1 MKGLMKSQ
9 HIFEL
14 AKRFLTAGEDSK
26 DRKAFERLLAEFEKR
41 GVDPD
46 PFYLEEAKKRVLAEI
61 LAKEESRSRSRRVFI
76 SSLKFAASIT
86 LLAGLSYFFYLS
98 LRPSLDEPNWMIK
111 RTEIGMRSTI
121 SLSDGSVV
129 RLNENSRL
137 EFPEVFSA
145 KERVVRL
152 YGEAY
157 FEVVSNKEKPFKV
170 ISDNTE
176 VTVLGTTFNINT
188 FQTPEITVASGSVR
202 VADTLL
208 KDHVI
213 LSTGQ
218 QAEIGENEIAVREV
232 NPAYFIG
239 WHTRKLQFSDLPVL
253 EVFRVL
259 ERAYGVTINFGS
271 GSKKIDCLITGK
283 YEGERIETILKG
295 LTNILDFTFETD
307 VSTKTITLTIQ
318 KCKQ

>member
-1 MKGLMKSQ
+1 MKSQ

-14 AKRFLTAGEDSK
+14 AKRFLSAREDSK
-26 DRKAFERLLAEFEKR
+26 DRTTFERVMAELEKR
-41 GVDPD
+41 GEEPD
-46 PFYLEEAKKRVLAEI
+46 PAYIEQAKCRVLAEI
-61 LAKEESRSRSRRVFI
+61 YSKSESESERKNNRLFI
-76 SSLKFAASIT
+76 GLLKLAASIV
-86 LLAGLSYFFYLS
+86 LIAGLSYFVYLNLWS
-98 LRPSLDEPNWMIK
+98 SLDEPNWMTK

-121 SLSDGSVV
+121 SLSDGSIV
-129 RLNENSRL
+129 RLNENSKL
-137 EFPEVFSA
+137 EFPEVFASN
-145 KERVVRL
+145 ERVVRL

-157 FEVVSNKEKPFKV
+157 FDVVANEEKPFKV
-170 ISDNTE
+170 ISDQTE
-176 VTVLGTTFNINT
+176 VTVLGTSFNINT
-188 FQTPEITVASGSVR
+188 FQIPEITVASGSVR

-208 KDHVI
+208 KDHVV
-213 LSTGQ
+213 LSPGQ
-218 QAEIGENEIAVREV
+218 QAVIGDNEIAVHEV

-271 GSKKIDCLITGK
+271 GSKNIECLVTGK
-283 YEGERIETILKG
+283 YEGERIETIMKG

>member
-1 MKGLMKSQ
+1 MKSQ

-14 AKRFLTAGEDSK
+14 AKRFLSAKEDSLDK
-26 DRKAFERLLAEFEKR
+26 EAFEQLLAEFEKR
-41 GVDPD
+41 GEEPD
-46 PFYLEEAKKRVLAEI
+46 PSYIEQAKSKVLAEI
-61 LAKEESRSRSRRVFI
+61 YSRNKARMRNRRLFI
-76 SSLKFAASIT
+76 GSLKFAASFILT
-86 LLAGLSYFFYLS
+86 VGVSYFIYLNLLS
-98 LRPSLDEPNWMIK
+98 NSDEPNWVTK
-111 RTEIGMRSTI
+111 KTEIGMRSTI

-137 EFPEVFSA
+137 EFPEVFASN
-145 KERVVRL
+145 ERVVRL

-157 FEVVSNKEKPFKV
+157 FDVVSNKERPFKV

-188 FQTPEITVASGSVR
+188 FQIPEITVASGSVK

-208 KDHVI
+208 KEHVV
-213 LSTGQ
+213 LSPGQ
-218 QAEIGENEIAVREV
+218 QAVIGNEEIAVREV
-232 NPAYFIG
+232 NPAFVIG
-239 WHTRKLQFSDLPVL
+239 WHTRKLQFNELPVL

-271 GSKKIDCLITGK
+271 GSKHINCQITGK
-283 YEGERIETILKG
+283 YEGERIETIMKG
-295 LTNILDFTFETD
+295 LTNILDFTYETD

-318 KCKQ
+318 QCKQ